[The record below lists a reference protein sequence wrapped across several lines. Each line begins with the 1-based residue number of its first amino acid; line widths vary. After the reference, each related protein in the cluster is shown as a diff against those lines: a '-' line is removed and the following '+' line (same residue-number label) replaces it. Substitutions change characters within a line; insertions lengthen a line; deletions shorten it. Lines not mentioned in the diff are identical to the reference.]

1 MEEEQDSR
9 QTAAT
14 WSTNT
19 GREEEAAATC
29 AEGPE
34 AGEAGSI
41 RTDEAGSIRTDE
53 AGSVRS
59 DEAGSVRSDEA
70 GRITSVPAEAPS
82 ISSMRSVPG
91 EARHAGQAA
100 VLPLSIHQTLQAHI
114 QVFFFQ
120 RRADMQ
126 CSVSGD
132 LCEKP

>member
-14 WSTNT
+14 WSANT

-34 AGEAGSI
+34 AG
-41 RTDEAGSIRTDE
+41 EAGSIRTDE

-91 EARHAGQAA
+91 EARRAGQAA

-114 QVFFFQ
+114 QVFFF
-120 RRADMQ
+120 RGALT
-126 CSVSGD
+126 CSA
-132 LCEKP
+132 L